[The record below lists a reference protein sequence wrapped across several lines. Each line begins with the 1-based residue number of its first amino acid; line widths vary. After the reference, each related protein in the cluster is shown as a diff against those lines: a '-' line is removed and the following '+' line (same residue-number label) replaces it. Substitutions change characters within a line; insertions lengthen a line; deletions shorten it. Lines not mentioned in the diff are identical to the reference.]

1 MIVIVAVSESVVEL
15 VVVKLSVVT
24 GLVEVLLM
32 VLNVGIVEVTFL

>member
-1 MIVIVAVSESVVEL
+1 VIVIVAVSESVVEL